1 MQREYEVVLQAE
13 QSVLGALMMDP
24 ERLVEI
30 RGILDEEDFLDE
42 KNKTIYGAIIKLSD
56 EDNAIDPTTI
66 FNEVGTNPAFNSIDA
81 AAYIVNIYEVTP
93 TSRNAAHYA
102 NIVKKNSIYR
112 EVKDILVSNMQKMN
126 SGAGDLDHITAEVT
140 TKIEAAIER
149 NKVSEFK
156 NIKDVTQEVWDAV
169 MAKKEGKVNNNS
181 IPTGFSSLDA
191 LLHGFTRGDLVIL
204 AARPSMGKTAFALNI
219 ALNVAGRPKED
230 AEDKKT
236 VAIFSL
242 EMGADQLVN
251 RMICSEGLVDSE
263 KLRTGNLNNDDMYRF
278 ENGINFLRQKNIF
291 IEDSAFIKVNEV
303 KAKCKKLKR
312 EEGLDLIVIDYLQL
326 LQGSRRTDNR
336 QQEVSEISR
345 SLKQMARE
353 LDCPVVALSQLSR
366 SVESRQDKRPM
377 MSDLRESGSI
387 EQDADIVA
395 FLYRDDY
402 YNREEDEDNPMA
414 NKDVTTIEVIVAKHR
429 AGQTG
434 DAELAFLKKHNKF
447 VSKQQGAF

>member
-1 MQREYEVVLQAE
+1 MQREYDAILQAE

-24 ERLVEI
+24 DKLVEI
-30 RGILDEEDFLDE
+30 SGILEEDDFADE
-42 KNKTIYGAIIKLSD
+42 KNKLLYAAIIKLSD
-56 EDNAIDPTTI
+56 EQMAIDATTI
-66 FNEVGTNPAFNSIDA
+66 YSEVSGHNAFKGIDP
-81 AAYIVNIYEVTP
+81 AAYIVNIYEITP
-93 TSRNAAHYA
+93 TSRNITHYA

-112 EVKDILVSNMQKMN
+112 EVRAILGSNIQQMN
-126 SGAGDLDHITAEVT
+126 EGAGDLDHIAAEVV

-149 NKVSEFK
+149 NKTSEFK
-156 NIKDVTQEVWDAV
+156 KMPDVVQEVF
-169 MAKKEGKVNNNS
+169 NNIIEQISGTKTNKS
-181 IPTGFSSLDA
+181 IPTGFYSLDN

-219 ALNVAGRPKED
+219 ALNVAGRPKQDE
-230 AEDKKT
+230 EDKRT

-242 EMGADQLVN
+242 EMGADQLVQ
-251 RMICSEGLVDSE
+251 RMLCSEGLIDSE
-263 KLRTGNLNNDDMYRF
+263 KLRTGNLNQEDM
-278 ENGINFLRQKNIF
+278 EKVEAAVTFLSQKNIH
-291 IEDSAFIKVNEV
+291 IDDSAFIKVNEV

-353 LDCPVVALSQLSR
+353 LDCPVIALSQLSR
-366 SVESRQDKRPM
+366 NVESRQDKRPM

-402 YNREEDEDNPMA
+402 YNREEDEDAPA
-414 NKDVTTIEVIVAKHR
+414 TNKDVTTIEVIVAKHR

-447 VSKQQGAF
+447 VSKQGGM